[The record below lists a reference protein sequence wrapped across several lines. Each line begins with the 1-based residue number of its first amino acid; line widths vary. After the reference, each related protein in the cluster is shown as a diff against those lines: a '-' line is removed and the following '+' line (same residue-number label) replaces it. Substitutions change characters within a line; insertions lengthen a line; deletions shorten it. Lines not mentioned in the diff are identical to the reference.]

1 MVASNIHALSREFGE
16 VVIPVTV
23 NPATDSPSGR
33 VNPEPVQN
41 SAVPEHVLTDVDPIR
56 ETHLTEPGLLVVDV
70 AGLDDDTV
78 FAFQDAIARMWG
90 TSTAERTTRDVGQ
103 PGVRLRLYTD
113 LRQVLAQG
121 SPPEPVTGT
130 Q

>member
-1 MVASNIHALSREFGE
+1 M
-16 VVIPVTV
+16 
-23 NPATDSPSGR
+23 
-33 VNPEPVQN
+33 
-41 SAVPEHVLTDVDPIR
+41 DPIR

-90 TSTAERTTRDVGQ
+90 TSIAERTTRDVGQ
-103 PGVRLRLYTD
+103 PGVRLRMYTD
-113 LRQVLAQG
+113 LRQVLAQA